1 LEVWDKLLFGFTV
14 ALSPANFLYCLI
26 GVFIGTIVGV
36 LPGLGV
42 MNAVAILIPM
52 TFGMNP
58 TTAMIM
64 LAGIYYGAMY
74 GGSTTS
80 ILINTPGEA
89 PAIMTTLDGYQMA
102 LQGRAGPALGIAAF
116 GSFIA
121 GTFATIMLMVL
132 AKPLV
137 KVALS
142 FGPTEYFS
150 MLVLALCTLGGL
162 MGESVIKGLLMAAFG
177 IFLGTVGIDPVTGAE
192 RFTFGIPE
200 LMDGIGFL
208 PVAIGL
214 FAIAEVLITAEMEMM
229 RPVVEKVKGLLPS
242 AKDWMASKGAIAR
255 GTIIGF
261 LIGCMPGGGATLAS
275 VVSYLVE
282 KKVSKHPEQFGK
294 GAIEGVAGPETA
306 NNAASGGAMVPLL
319 TLGIPS
325 TGVSAVLL
333 GALMLYGVRP
343 GPLLFEKNPDL
354 VWGLIASFY
363 IGNALLLVINLP
375 LIGIWVQLLKV
386 PFQKLLAFI
395 LVIAITGTYATN
407 NSVTEVYI
415 TVIFGVI
422 GYLMK
427 QADLP
432 AAPVIMG
439 IILGPLIETHFRRAL
454 IISNGDYSTFFH
466 HPLSAIFLCAAIGSI
481 LYPVIRWVVKRN
493 HGLKAAKA

>member
-1 LEVWDKLLFGFTV
+1 MDVLDKLLFGFTV

-121 GTFATIMLMVL
+121 GTFATVMLMVL

-177 IFLGTVGIDPVTGAE
+177 IFLGSVGIDPITGAE

-214 FAIAEVLITAEMEMM
+214 FAIAEVLLTAEAEMM
-229 RPVVEKVKGLLPS
+229 RPVVEKIKGLLPS
-242 AKDWMASKGAIAR
+242 LKDWKDSSVPIAR
-255 GTIIGF
+255 GTVIGF

-275 VVSYLVE
+275 VVSYLIE
-282 KKVSKHPEQFGK
+282 KKASKHPEKFGK
-294 GAIEGVAGPETA
+294 GAIEGVAGPESA

-333 GALMLYGVRP
+333 GALMLYGLRP
-343 GPLLFEKNPDL
+343 GPLLFEKSPDL
-354 VWGLIASFY
+354 VGDS
-363 IGNALLLVINLP
+363 
-375 LIGIWVQLLKV
+375 
-386 PFQKLLAFI
+386 
-395 LVIAITGTYATN
+395 
-407 NSVTEVYI
+407 
-415 TVIFGVI
+415 
-422 GYLMK
+422 
-427 QADLP
+427 LP
-432 AAPVIMG
+432 AS
-439 IILGPLIETHFRRAL
+439 
-454 IISNGDYSTFFH
+454 ISGTPCSW
-466 HPLSAIFLCAAIGSI
+466 SSIF
-481 LYPVIRWVVKRN
+481 P
-493 HGLKAAKA
+493 

>member
-1 LEVWDKLLFGFTV
+1 LEILDKLLFGFSV
-14 ALSPANFLYCLI
+14 ALSPTNFLYCLI

-36 LPGLGV
+36 LPGLGC

-58 TTAMIM
+58 TAAMIM

-121 GTFATIMLMVL
+121 GTFATVMLMVL

-162 MGESVIKGLLMAAFG
+162 MGESVVKGLLMAAFG
-177 IFLGTVGIDPVTGAE
+177 IFLGTVGIDPVTGVD

-214 FAIAEVLITAEMEMM
+214 FAIAEVLLIAEKEMM

-242 AKDWMASKGAIAR
+242 AKDWMASKWAIAR

-261 LIGCMPGGGATLAS
+261 IIGCMPGGGATLAS

-282 KKVSKHPEQFGK
+282 KRVSKHPEQFGK
-294 GAIEGVAGPETA
+294 GAIEGVAAPEAA

-333 GALMLYGVRP
+333 GALMLYGLRP
-343 GPLLFEKNPDL
+343 GPLLFEKSPDL

-363 IGNALLLVINLP
+363 IGNVLLLVINLP
-375 LIGIWVQLLKV
+375 LIGIWIQMLKV
-386 PFQKLLAFI
+386 PFAKLLAFI
-395 LVIAITGTYATN
+395 LVIALTGIYATN

-415 TVIFGVI
+415 TVIFGII
-422 GYLMK
+422 GYFMK
-427 QADLP
+427 QIDLP

-439 IILGPLIETHFRRAL
+439 IILGPLIETHYRRAL
-454 IISNGDYSTFFH
+454 IISNGAYSTFFT
-466 HPLSAIFLCAAIGSI
+466 HPISAVFLCAAILSI
-481 LYPVIRWVVKRN
+481 LYPVIRWAIKRT
-493 HGLKAAKA
+493 KAITPSA

>member
-1 LEVWDKLLFGFTV
+1 
-14 ALSPANFLYCLI
+14 
-26 GVFIGTIVGV
+26 
-36 LPGLGV
+36 
-42 MNAVAILIPM
+42 
-52 TFGMNP
+52 
-58 TTAMIM
+58 
-64 LAGIYYGAMY
+64 
-74 GGSTTS
+74 
-80 ILINTPGEA
+80 
-89 PAIMTTLDGYQMA
+89 MTTLDGYQMA

-121 GTFATIMLMVL
+121 GTFATVMLMVL

-150 MLVLALCTLGGL
+150 MLILALCTLGGL
-162 MGESVIKGLLMAAFG
+162 MGESVVKGLLMAAFG
-177 IFLGTVGIDPVTGAE
+177 ILLGTVGIDPITGVD

-214 FAIAEVLITAEMEMM
+214 FAIAEVLLTVEQEMM
-229 RPVVEKVKGLLPS
+229 RPVVERVKGLLPS
-242 AKDWMASKGAIAR
+242 AKDWLACKWAITR
-255 GTIIGF
+255 GTLIGF
-261 LIGCMPGGGATLAS
+261 IIGCMPGGGATLAS

-282 KKVSKHPEQFGK
+282 KKSSKHPEQFGK

-333 GALMLYGVRP
+333 GALMLYGLRP
-343 GPLLFEKNPDL
+343 GPLLFEKSPDL

-363 IGNALLLVINLP
+363 IGNVLLLVINLP
-375 LIGIWVQLLKV
+375 LIGIWIQMLKI
-386 PFQKLLAFI
+386 PFSKLLAFI
-395 LVIAITGTYATN
+395 LVIALTGTYATN

-415 TVIFGVI
+415 TVIFGII
-422 GYLMK
+422 GYFMK
-427 QADLP
+427 QINLP

-439 IILGPLIETHFRRAL
+439 IILGPMIETHYRRAL
-454 IISNGDYSTFFH
+454 IISNGSYATFFT
-466 HPLSAIFLCAAIGSI
+466 HPVSAIFLCAAIVSI
-481 LYPVIRWVVKRN
+481 LYPLIKWGIKR
-493 HGLKAAKA
+493 KAAMPKR

>member
-1 LEVWDKLLFGFTV
+1 V
-14 ALSPANFLYCLI
+14 ALSPGNFLHCLI

-58 TTAMIM
+58 TSAMIM

-74 GGSTTS
+74 GGSTTA
-80 ILINTPGEA
+80 ILIKTPGEA

-121 GTFATIMLMVL
+121 GTFATIMLMIL

-150 MLVLALCTLGGL
+150 MLILALCTLGGL

-177 IFLGTVGIDPVTGAE
+177 IFLGTVGIDPVTGTE

-214 FAIAEVLITAEMEMM
+214 FAIAEVLITVEMEMM
-229 RPVVEKVKGLLPS
+229 RPVVEKVKGLLPT
-242 AKDWMASKGAIAR
+242 AKDWIASKGAIAR
-255 GTIIGF
+255 GTVIGF
-261 LIGCMPGGGATLAS
+261 LIGCLPGGGATLAS

-282 KKVSKHPEQFGK
+282 KRVSKHPDQFGK

-363 IGNALLLVINLP
+363 VGNFMLLIINLP

-386 PFQKLLAFI
+386 PFKKLLTFI

-407 NSVTEVYI
+407 NSVTEVYMA
-415 TVIFGVI
+415 VIFGVI
-422 GYLMK
+422 GYFMK
-427 QADLP
+427 QVDLP
-432 AAPVIMG
+432 AAPIIMG
-439 IILGPLIETHFRRAL
+439 VILGPLIETHFRRAL
-454 IISNGDYSTFFH
+454 IISNGNYSTFFT
-466 HPLSAIFLCAAIGSI
+466 HPVSAVFLCAAIMAI
-481 LYPVIRWVVKRN
+481 LYPLIRWAIKRN
-493 HGLKAAKA
+493 KR

>member
-1 LEVWDKLLFGFTV
+1 LEVLDKLLFGFTV

-132 AKPLV
+132 AKPLI

-177 IFLGTVGIDPVTGAE
+177 IFLGTIGIDPVSGAE

-214 FAIAEVLITAEMEMM
+214 FAIAEVLVTAEMEMM
-229 RPVVEKVKGLLPS
+229 RPVVEKIKGLLPS
-242 AKDWMASKGAIAR
+242 LKDWKDSSYPIAR
-255 GTIIGF
+255 GTVIGF

-275 VVSYLVE
+275 VVSYLIE
-282 KKVSKHPEQFGK
+282 KKVSKHPEKFGK
-294 GAIEGVAGPETA
+294 GAIEGVAGPESA

-333 GALMLYGVRP
+333 GALMLYGLRP
-343 GPLLFEKNPDL
+343 GPLLFEKSPDL

-375 LIGIWVQLLKV
+375 LIGIWVQMLKV

-415 TVIFGVI
+415 TVVFGVI

-466 HPLSAIFLCAAIGSI
+466 HPLSAIFLCAAIGAI
-481 LYPVIRWVVKRN
+481 LYPVIRWAIKRN
-493 HGLKAAKA
+493 RGLKAAKV

>member
-1 LEVWDKLLFGFTV
+1 MEVLNNLMYGFSV
-14 ALSPANFLYCLI
+14 ALSPANFLYCLL

-58 TTAMIM
+58 TAAMIM
-64 LAGIYYGAMY
+64 LSGIYYGAMY
-74 GGSTTS
+74 GGSTTA

-121 GTFATIMLMVL
+121 GTFATVMLMLL

-150 MLVLALCTLGGL
+150 MLILALCTLGGL
-162 MGESVIKGLLMAAFG
+162 MGESVLKGLLMAAFG
-177 IFLGTVGIDPVTGAE
+177 IFLGTMGIDPVSGVP
-192 RFTFGIPE
+192 RFTFGKPE

-214 FAIAEVLITAEMEMM
+214 FAIAEVLLTAEIELM
-229 RPVVEKVKGLLPS
+229 RPAVEKIKGLLPS
-242 AKDWMASKGAIAR
+242 LQDWLDSKWAIAR
-255 GTIIGF
+255 GTVIGF

-282 KKVSKHPEQFGK
+282 KKCSKHPEKFGK
-294 GAIEGVAGPETA
+294 GAIEGVAGPEAA
-306 NNAASGGAMVPLL
+306 NNASSGGAMVPLL

-333 GALMLYGVRP
+333 AALMLYGLRP
-343 GPLLFEKNPDL
+343 GPLLFEKNPEL
-354 VWGLIASFY
+354 VWGLIASLY
-363 IGNALLLVINLP
+363 IGNFLLLVINLP
-375 LIGIWVQLLKV
+375 LIGIWVRMLKIPFPLLL
-386 PFQKLLAFI
+386 PFI

-415 TVIFGVI
+415 TLIFGVI
-422 GYLMK
+422 
-427 QADLP
+427 
-432 AAPVIMG
+432 
-439 IILGPLIETHFRRAL
+439 
-454 IISNGDYSTFFH
+454 
-466 HPLSAIFLCAAIGSI
+466 
-481 LYPVIRWVVKRN
+481 
-493 HGLKAAKA
+493 

>member
-1 LEVWDKLLFGFTV
+1 LEVFHNLLYGFSV
-14 ALSPANFLYCLI
+14 ALSPGNFLYCLI

-36 LPGLGV
+36 LPGLGC
-42 MNAVAILIPM
+42 MNAVALLIPM

-58 TTAMIM
+58 TAAMIM

-74 GGSTTS
+74 GGSTTA

-121 GTFATIMLMVL
+121 GTFATIMLMLL

-150 MLVLALCTLGGL
+150 MLILALCTLGGL
-162 MGESVIKGLLMAAFG
+162 MGESVLRGLLMAAFG
-177 IFLGTVGIDPVTGAE
+177 IFLGTMGIDPVSGVD
-192 RFTFGIPE
+192 RFTFGKAE

-214 FAIAEVLITAEMEMM
+214 FAIAEVLLTAEMEQM
-229 RPVVEKVKGLLPS
+229 RPVVEKIKGLLPS
-242 AKDWMASKGAIAR
+242 AKDWMACRLPIAR
-255 GTIIGF
+255 GAVIGF
-261 LIGCMPGGGATLAS
+261 LIGCLPGGGATLAS

-333 GALMLYGVRP
+333 GALMLYGLRP

-354 VWGLIASFY
+354 VWGLIASLY
-363 IGNALLLVINLP
+363 IGNFLLLVINLP
-375 LIGIWVQLLKV
+375 LISIWVRMLKIPFHLLL
-386 PFQKLLAFI
+386 PFI

-407 NSVTEVYI
+407 NNVTEVYI
-415 TVIFGVI
+415 SLIFGVI
-422 GYLMK
+422 GYFMK
-427 QADLP
+427 HANLP

-439 IILGPLIETHFRRAL
+439 IVLGPLLETHFRRAL
-454 IISNGDYSTFFH
+454 IISNGSYATFFS
-466 HPLSAIFLCAAIGSI
+466 HPMSAIFLSAALLSL
-481 LYPVIRWVVKRN
+481 LYPLIRGAMKRN
-493 HGLKAAKA
+493 KK

>member
-1 LEVWDKLLFGFTV
+1 MEVLDKLLFGFTV

-177 IFLGTVGIDPVTGAE
+177 IFLGTIGIDPLRGAE

-214 FAIAEVLITAEMEMM
+214 FAIAEVLVTAEMEMM
-229 RPVVEKVKGLLPS
+229 RPVVEKIKGLLPS
-242 AKDWMASKGAIAR
+242 LKDWKDSSCPIAR
-255 GTIIGF
+255 GTVIGF
-261 LIGCMPGGGATLAS
+261 LIGCMPGRRGYAGFGRLLSDREKSLLNTRRTL
-275 VVSYLVE
+275 
-282 KKVSKHPEQFGK
+282 GK
-294 GAIEGVAGPETA
+294 GQSKGSPVPKAA

-333 GALMLYGVRP
+333 GALMLYGLRP
-343 GPLLFEKNPDL
+343 GPLLFEKSPDL

-375 LIGIWVQLLKV
+375 LIGIWVQ
-386 PFQKLLAFI
+386 
-395 LVIAITGTYATN
+395 
-407 NSVTEVYI
+407 
-415 TVIFGVI
+415 TVESP
-422 GYLMK
+422 
-427 QADLP
+427 LP
-432 AAPVIMG
+432 EASG
-439 IILGPLIETHFRRAL
+439 LH
-454 IISNGDYSTFFH
+454 SGDRH
-466 HPLSAIFLCAAIGSI
+466 H
-481 LYPVIRWVVKRN
+481 RN
-493 HGLKAAKA
+493 VCH

>member
-1 LEVWDKLLFGFTV
+1 LEILHNLLYGFTV
-14 ALSPANFLYCLI
+14 ALSPANFLYCFL

-58 TTAMIM
+58 TAAMIM
-64 LAGIYYGAMY
+64 LSGIYYGAMY
-74 GGSTTS
+74 GGSTTA

-121 GTFATIMLMVL
+121 GTFATVMLMVL
-132 AKPLV
+132 AEPLV

-150 MLVLALCTLGGL
+150 MLILALCTLGGL

-177 IFLGTVGIDPVTGAE
+177 ILLGTVGIDPVAGVD
-192 RFTFGIPE
+192 RFTFGIPDF
-200 LMDGIGFL
+200 MDGIGFL

-214 FAIAEVLITAEMEMM
+214 FAIAEVLLTAEVEMM
-229 RPVVEKVKGLLPS
+229 RPVVEKIKGLLPS
-242 AKDWMASKGAIAR
+242 LKDWMESKWAITR
-255 GTIIGF
+255 GTVIGF

-275 VVSYLVE
+275 VVSYLIE
-282 KKVSKHPEQFGK
+282 KKFSKNPERFGK
-294 GAIEGVAGPETA
+294 GAIEGVAGPESA

-333 GALMLYGVRP
+333 GALMLYGLRP
-343 GPLLFEKNPDL
+343 GPLLFQNSPEL
-354 VWGLIASFY
+354 VWGLIASLY
-363 IGNALLLVINLP
+363 IGNFLLLLINLP
-375 LIGIWVQLLKV
+375 LIGIWVRMLKV
-386 PFQKLLAFI
+386 PFPLLLPFI

-407 NSVTEVYI
+407 NSVTEVYV
-415 TVIFGVI
+415 TLVFGVI
-422 GYLMK
+422 GYFMK
-427 QADLP
+427 HADLP

-439 IILGPLIETHFRRAL
+439 IVLGPLLETHFRRAL
-454 IISNGDYSTFFH
+454 IISNGSYATFFT
-466 HPLSAIFLCAAIGSI
+466 HPVSAIFLCAAVVSI
-481 LYPVIRWVVKRN
+481 LYPLIKWGIKKKSVTPE
-493 HGLKAAKA
+493 A

>member
-1 LEVWDKLLFGFTV
+1 
-14 ALSPANFLYCLI
+14 
-26 GVFIGTIVGV
+26 
-36 LPGLGV
+36 
-42 MNAVAILIPM
+42 M

-58 TTAMIM
+58 TAAMIM
-64 LAGIYYGAMY
+64 LSGIYYGAMY
-74 GGSTTS
+74 GGSTTA

-121 GTFATIMLMVL
+121 GTFATVMLMIL
-132 AKPLV
+132 AEPLV
-137 KVALS
+137 KVALR

-150 MLVLALCTLGGL
+150 MLILALCTLGGL

-177 IFLGTVGIDPVTGAE
+177 IFLGTVGIDPVSGVD
-192 RFTFGIPE
+192 RFTFGIPDF
-200 LMDGIGFL
+200 MDGIGFL

-214 FAIAEVLITAEMEMM
+214 FAIAEVLLTAEMEMM

-242 AKDWMASKGAIAR
+242 LKDWMDSKWAIAR
-255 GTIIGF
+255 GTVIGF

-282 KKVSKHPEQFGK
+282 KKVSKHPERFGK
-294 GAIEGVAGPETA
+294 GAIEGVAGPEAA

-333 GALMLYGVRP
+333 GALMLYGLRP
-343 GPLLFEKNPDL
+343 GPLLFQKSPEL
-354 VWGLIASFY
+354 VWGLIASLY
-363 IGNALLLVINLP
+363 IGNFLLLLINLP
-375 LIGIWVQLLKV
+375 LIGIWVKMLKIPFPLLL
-386 PFQKLLAFI
+386 PFI

-407 NSVTEVYI
+407 NSVTEVYV
-415 TVIFGVI
+415 TLVFGVV
-422 GYLMK
+422 GYFMK
-427 QADLP
+427 HADLP

-439 IILGPLIETHFRRAL
+439 IVLGPMLETHFRRAL
-454 IISNGDYSTFFH
+454 IISNGAYSTFFT
-466 HPLSAIFLCAAIGSI
+466 HPISAVFLCAAILSI
-481 LYPVIRWVVKRN
+481 LYPLIRWAIKRRSVTP
-493 HGLKAAKA
+493 KA

>member
-1 LEVWDKLLFGFTV
+1 MEVLDKLLFGFTV
-14 ALSPANFLYCLI
+14 ALSPGNFLHCLI

-58 TTAMIM
+58 TSAMIM

-74 GGSTTS
+74 GGSTTA
-80 ILINTPGEA
+80 ILIKTPGEA

-121 GTFATIMLMVL
+121 GTFATIMLMIL

-150 MLVLALCTLGGL
+150 MLILALCTLGGL

-177 IFLGTVGIDPVTGAE
+177 IFLGTVGIDPVTGTE

-214 FAIAEVLITAEMEMM
+214 FAIAEVLITVEMEMM
-229 RPVVEKVKGLLPS
+229 RPVVEKVKGLLPT
-242 AKDWMASKGAIAR
+242 AKDWIASKGAIAR
-255 GTIIGF
+255 GTVIGF
-261 LIGCMPGGGATLAS
+261 LIGCLPGGGATLAS

-282 KKVSKHPEQFGK
+282 KRVSKHPDQFGK

-363 IGNALLLVINLP
+363 VGNFMLLIINLP

-386 PFQKLLAFI
+386 PFKKLLTFI

-407 NSVTEVYI
+407 NSVTEVYMA
-415 TVIFGVI
+415 VIFGVI
-422 GYLMK
+422 GYFMK
-427 QADLP
+427 QVDLP
-432 AAPVIMG
+432 AAPIIMG
-439 IILGPLIETHFRRAL
+439 VILGPLIETHFRRAL
-454 IISNGDYSTFFH
+454 IISNGNYSTFFT
-466 HPLSAIFLCAAIGSI
+466 HPVSAVFLCAAIMAI
-481 LYPVIRWVVKRN
+481 LYPLIRWAIKRN
-493 HGLKAAKA
+493 KR

>member
-1 LEVWDKLLFGFTV
+1 MEALNNLFYGFSV
-14 ALSPANFLYCLI
+14 ALSPHNFLYCLV
-26 GVFIGTIVGV
+26 GVLIGTLTGV

-42 MNAVAILIPM
+42 MNAISILIPI

-58 TTAMIM
+58 TSAIIM

-74 GGSTTS
+74 GGSTTA

-150 MLVLALCTLGGL
+150 ILILALCTLGGL
-162 MGESVIKGLLMAAFG
+162 MGESVIKGLLMATFG
-177 IFLGTVGIDPVTGAE
+177 IFLGTIGIDPVSGVE
-192 RFTFGIPE
+192 RFTFGKPE

-214 FAIAEVLITAEMEMM
+214 FAIAEVLITAEAEVM
-229 RPVVEKVKGLLPS
+229 RPVVEKIKGILPS
-242 AKDWMASKGAIAR
+242 LKDWMDSKMAIAR
-255 GTIIGF
+255 GTVVGF
-261 LIGCMPGGGATLAS
+261 LIGCLPGGGATLAS

-282 KKVSKHPEQFGK
+282 KKVSKHPEKFGK
-294 GAIEGVAGPETA
+294 GAIEGVAAPETA

-333 GALMLYGVRP
+333 AALMLYGLRP
-343 GPLLFEKNPDL
+343 GPLLFQKNPEL
-354 VWGLIASFY
+354 VWGLIASLY
-363 IGNALLLVINLP
+363 IGNFLLLIINLP
-375 LIGIWVQLLKV
+375 LISIWVKMLKIPFPILL
-386 PFQKLLAFI
+386 PFI

-415 TVIFGVI
+415 SLIFGVI
-422 GYLMK
+422 GYFMK
-427 QADLP
+427 RADLP

-439 IILGPLIETHFRRAL
+439 IVLGPLLETHFRRAL
-454 IISNGDYSTFFH
+454 IISNGSYATFFT
-466 HPLSAIFLCAAIGSI
+466 HPISAIFISAAFISI
-481 LYPVIRWVVKRN
+481 LYPVIKWTLRR
-493 HGLKAAKA
+493 KAS

>member
-1 LEVWDKLLFGFTV
+1 LEVLDKLLYGFSV

-150 MLVLALCTLGGL
+150 MLLLALCTLGGL

-177 IFLGTVGIDPVTGAE
+177 IFLGTIGIDPVSGAE

-214 FAIAEVLITAEMEMM
+214 FAIAEVLLTAEMEMM
-229 RPVVEKVKGLLPS
+229 RPVVEKIKGLLPS
-242 AKDWMASKGAIAR
+242 RKDWKDSSYPIAR
-255 GTIIGF
+255 GTVIGF

-275 VVSYLVE
+275 VVSYLIE
-282 KKVSKHPEQFGK
+282 KKVSKHPEKFGK

-333 GALMLYGVRP
+333 GALMLYGLRP
-343 GPLLFEKNPDL
+343 GPLLFEKSPDL

-375 LIGIWVQLLKV
+375 LIGIWVQMLKI

-415 TVIFGVI
+415 TVAFGVI

-427 QADLP
+427 HVELP

-481 LYPVIRWVVKRN
+481 LYPVIRWAIKRKGN
-493 HGLKAAKA
+493 LRTSKS

>member
-1 LEVWDKLLFGFTV
+1 MEILDKLLFGFSV
-14 ALSPANFLYCLI
+14 ALSPANFLYCLV

-36 LPGLGV
+36 LPGLGC
-42 MNAVAILIPM
+42 MNAVAILIPV

-58 TTAMIM
+58 TAAMIM

-121 GTFATIMLMVL
+121 GTFATVMLMVL

-177 IFLGTVGIDPVTGAE
+177 IFLGTVGIDPVTGVD
-192 RFTFGIPE
+192 RFTLGIPE
-200 LMDGIGFL
+200 MMDGIGFL

-214 FAIAEVLITAEMEMM
+214 FAIAEVLLTAEKEMM

-242 AKDWMASKGAIAR
+242 AKDWMACKWAITR
-255 GTIIGF
+255 GTLIGF
-261 LIGCMPGGGATLAS
+261 VIGCLPGGGATLAS
-275 VVSYLVE
+275 VVAYLVE
-282 KKVSKHPEQFGK
+282 KKSSKHPERFGK
-294 GAIEGVAGPETA
+294 GAIEGVAAPETA
-306 NNAASGGAMVPLL
+306 NNAASGGSMVPLL

-333 GALMLYGVRP
+333 GALMLYGLRP
-343 GPLLFEKNPDL
+343 GPLLFEKSPDL
-354 VWGLIASFY
+354 VWGLIASLY
-363 IGNALLLVINLP
+363 IGNFLLLVINLP
-375 LIGIWVQLLKV
+375 LIGIWIQMLKV
-386 PFQKLLAFI
+386 PFGKLLAFI
-395 LVIAITGTYATN
+395 LVIALTGTYATN
-407 NSVTEVYI
+407 NSVTEVYV
-415 TVIFGVI
+415 TVIFGII
-422 GYLMK
+422 GYFMK
-427 QADLP
+427 QLDLP

-439 IILGPLIETHFRRAL
+439 IILGPMIETHFRRAM
-454 IISNGDYSTFFH
+454 IISNGSYSTFFL
-466 HPLSAIFLCAAIGSI
+466 HPISAIFLCAAIVSI
-481 LYPVIRWVVKRN
+481 LYPLIRFAIERRRVT
-493 HGLKAAKA
+493 AKA

>member
-1 LEVWDKLLFGFTV
+1 MEILDKLLFGFSV
-14 ALSPANFLYCLI
+14 ALSPSNFVYCLV

-36 LPGLGV
+36 LPGLGC

-58 TTAMIM
+58 TAAMIM

-121 GTFATIMLMVL
+121 GTFATVMLMVL

-177 IFLGTVGIDPVTGAE
+177 IFLGTVGIDPVTGVD

-214 FAIAEVLITAEMEMM
+214 FAIAEVLLTAEKEMM

-242 AKDWMASKGAIAR
+242 AKDWMACKWALTR

-261 LIGCMPGGGATLAS
+261 IIGCMPGGGATLAS
-275 VVSYLVE
+275 VVSYLIE
-282 KKVSKHPEQFGK
+282 KRVSKHPEQFGK
-294 GAIEGVAGPETA
+294 GAIEGVAGPESA

-333 GALMLYGVRP
+333 GALMLYGLRP
-343 GPLLFEKNPDL
+343 GPLLFEKSPDL

-363 IGNALLLVINLP
+363 IGNVLLLVINLP
-375 LIGIWVQLLKV
+375 LIGIWIQMLKV
-386 PFQKLLAFI
+386 PFAKLLSFI
-395 LVIAITGTYATN
+395 LVIALTGTYATN

-415 TVIFGVI
+415 TVIFGII
-422 GYLMK
+422 GYFMK
-427 QADLP
+427 QIDLP
-432 AAPVIMG
+432 AAPVIMC
-439 IILGPLIETHFRRAL
+439 IILGPLIETHYRRAL
-454 IISNGDYSTFFH
+454 IISNGSYSTFFT
-466 HPLSAIFLCAAIGSI
+466 HPMSAIFLCAAILSI
-481 LYPVIRWVVKRN
+481 LYPVIRWAIKRN
-493 HGLKAAKA
+493 KTVAAKA

>member
-1 LEVWDKLLFGFTV
+1 MEVLDKLLYGFSV

-26 GVFIGTIVGV
+26 GVFIGTFVGV

-58 TTAMIM
+58 TAAMIM

-177 IFLGTVGIDPVTGAE
+177 IFLGTMGIDPVSGVE
-192 RFTFGIPE
+192 RFTFGVPE

-214 FAIAEVLITAEMEMM
+214 FAITEVLLTAEQEMM
-229 RPVVEKVKGLLPS
+229 RPVVEKIKGLLPS
-242 AKDWMASKGAIAR
+242 VKDWMASKFAIAR
-255 GTIIGF
+255 GTVIGF

-282 KKVSKHPEQFGK
+282 KKFSKHPEQFGK
-294 GAIEGVAGPETA
+294 GAIEGVAGPESA

-325 TGVSAVLL
+325 TGVSAILL
-333 GALMLYGVRP
+333 GALMLYGLRP
-343 GPLLFEKNPDL
+343 GPLLFEKSPEL
-354 VWGLIASFY
+354 VWGLIASLY
-363 IGNALLLVINLP
+363 IGNILLLIINLP
-375 LIGIWVQLLKV
+375 LIGIWVQMLKI
-386 PFQKLLAFI
+386 PFSKLLAFI
-395 LVIAITGTYATN
+395 LVIAITGTNATN

-415 TVIFGVI
+415 SIIFGVI
-422 GYLMK
+422 GYFMK
-427 QADLP
+427 QVNLP

-439 IILGPLIETHFRRAL
+439 IILGPLLETHFRRAL
-454 IISNGDYSTFFH
+454 IISQGSYATFFS
-466 HPLSAIFLCAAIGSI
+466 HPISAVFLSAAAVSL
-481 LYPVIRWVVKRN
+481 LYPLIRWAIKRN
-493 HGLKAAKA
+493 QK

>member
-1 LEVWDKLLFGFTV
+1 M
-14 ALSPANFLYCLI
+14 ALSPVNFLYCLI

-74 GGSTTS
+74 GGSTSS

-121 GTFATIMLMVL
+121 GTFATIMLMIL

-150 MLVLALCTLGGL
+150 MLILALCTLGGL

-177 IFLGTVGIDPVTGAE
+177 IFLGTVGIDPVTGTE

-214 FAIAEVLITAEMEMM
+214 FAIAEVLITVEMEMM
-229 RPVVEKVKGLLPS
+229 RPVVEKVKGLLPT
-242 AKDWMASKGAIAR
+242 AKDWIASKGAIAR
-255 GTIIGF
+255 GTVIGF
-261 LIGCMPGGGATLAS
+261 LIGCLPGGGATLAS

-282 KKVSKHPEQFGK
+282 KRVSKHPEQFGK

-363 IGNALLLVINLP
+363 VGNFLLLIINLP

-386 PFQKLLAFI
+386 PFKKLLTFI
-395 LVIAITGTYATN
+395 LIIAITGTYATN
-407 NSVTEVYI
+407 NSVTEVYMA
-415 TVIFGVI
+415 VIFGVI
-422 GYLMK
+422 GYFMK
-427 QADLP
+427 QVDLP
-432 AAPVIMG
+432 AAPIIMG
-439 IILGPLIETHFRRAL
+439 VILGPLIETHFRRAL
-454 IISNGDYSTFFH
+454 IISNGNYATFFT
-466 HPLSAIFLCAAIGSI
+466 HPVSAVFLCAAIMAI
-481 LYPVIRWVVKRN
+481 LYPLIRWAIKRN
-493 HGLKAAKA
+493 KR

>member
-1 LEVWDKLLFGFTV
+1 LEVLDKLFYGFTI
-14 ALSPANFLYCLI
+14 ALSPGNFFYCLI
-26 GVFIGTIVGV
+26 GVVIGTLTGV

-42 MNAVAILIPM
+42 MNAVAILLPV

-58 TTAMIM
+58 TAAMIM

-121 GTFATIMLMVL
+121 GTFATVMLMIL

-177 IFLGTVGIDPVTGAE
+177 IFLGNVGIDPISGVD
-192 RFTFGIPE
+192 RFTFGVPE
-200 LMDGIGFL
+200 FMDGIGFL

-214 FAIAEVLITAEMEMM
+214 FAIAEVLITAEQEMM
-229 RPVVEKVKGLLPS
+229 RPVVEKIKGLLPS
-242 AKDWMASKGAIAR
+242 AKDWMASKYAIAR
-255 GTIIGF
+255 GTVIGF

-282 KKVSKHPEQFGK
+282 KKVSKHPERFGR
-294 GAIEGVAGPETA
+294 GAIEGVAGPESA

-333 GALMLYGVRP
+333 GALMLYGLRP

-354 VWGLIASFY
+354 VWGLIASLY
-363 IGNALLLVINLP
+363 VGNFLLLLINLP
-375 LIGIWVQLLKV
+375 LIGIWVQMLKI
-386 PFQKLLAFI
+386 PFPKLLAFI

-407 NSVTEVYI
+407 NSVAEVYLSLA
-415 TVIFGVI
+415 FGVI
-422 GYLMK
+422 GYFMK
-427 QADLP
+427 KADLP
-432 AAPVIMG
+432 TAPVIMG
-439 IILGPLIETHFRRAL
+439 VILGPLLETHFRRAL
-454 IISNGDYSTFFH
+454 IISNGSYATFIS
-466 HPLSAIFLCAAIGSI
+466 HPMSAVFLGAALLSI
-481 LYPVIRWVVKRN
+481 LYPLIRWAFKKKR
-493 HGLKAAKA
+493 GVAVPQ

>member
-1 LEVWDKLLFGFTV
+1 MEVLDKLLFGFTV

-26 GVFIGTIVGV
+26 GVFIGTVVGV

-58 TTAMIM
+58 TAAMIM
-64 LAGIYYGAMY
+64 LSGIYYGAMY

-89 PAIMTTLDGYQMA
+89 PGIMTTLDGYQMA

-121 GTFATIMLMVL
+121 GTFATVMLMVL

-162 MGESVIKGLLMAAFG
+162 MGESIIKGLLMAAFG
-177 IFLGTVGIDPVTGAE
+177 IFLGTTGIDPVSGAE

-214 FAIAEVLITAEMEMM
+214 FAIAEVLVTAEMEMM
-229 RPVVEKVKGLLPS
+229 RPVIEKVKGLLPS
-242 AKDWMASKGAIAR
+242 LKDWMDCKFAIVR
-255 GTIIGF
+255 GTVIGF

-282 KKVSKHPEQFGK
+282 KKVSKHPEKFGK
-294 GAIEGVAGPETA
+294 GAIEGVAAPETA

-333 GALMLYGVRP
+333 GALMLYGLRP
-343 GPLLFEKNPDL
+343 GPLLFEKSPDL
-354 VWGLIASFY
+354 VWGLIASLY
-363 IGNALLLVINLP
+363 IGNVLLLILNLP
-375 LIGIWVQLLKV
+375 LIGIWVQLLKI
-386 PFQKLLAFI
+386 PFEKLLAFI

-427 QADLP
+427 KVDLP

-439 IILGPLIETHFRRAL
+439 IILGPLLETHFRRAL
-454 IISNGDYSTFFH
+454 IISNGSYSTFFM
-466 HPLSAIFLCAAIGSI
+466 HPMSAIFLCAAIVSL
-481 LYPVIRWVVKRN
+481 LYPLIKWAMKKKSVTPAV
-493 HGLKAAKA
+493 

>member
-1 LEVWDKLLFGFTV
+1 MEILNNLLYGFSV
-14 ALSPANFLYCLI
+14 ALSPHNFLYCLI
-26 GVFIGTIVGV
+26 GVLIGTLTGV

-42 MNAVAILIPM
+42 MNAISILIPI

-58 TTAMIM
+58 TSAIIM

-74 GGSTTS
+74 GGSTTA

-121 GTFATIMLMVL
+121 GTFTTIMLMVL

-150 MLVLALCTLGGL
+150 MLILALCTLGGL
-162 MGESVIKGLLMAAFG
+162 LGESVIKGMLMALFG
-177 IFLGTVGIDPVTGAE
+177 ILLGTIGIDPVSGVE
-192 RFTFGIPE
+192 RFTFGKAE

-214 FAIAEVLITAEMEMM
+214 FAIAEVMITAEAEVM
-229 RPVVEKVKGLLPS
+229 RPVVEKIKGLLPS
-242 AKDWMASKGAIAR
+242 FKDWMDSKMAIVR
-255 GTIIGF
+255 GTVIGF
-261 LIGCMPGGGATLAS
+261 LIGCLPGGGATLAS

-282 KKVSKHPEQFGK
+282 KKVSKHPEKFGK
-294 GAIEGVAGPETA
+294 GAIEGVAAPETA

-333 GALMLYGVRP
+333 AALMLYGLRP
-343 GPLLFEKNPDL
+343 GPLLFQKNPEL
-354 VWGLIASFY
+354 VWGLIASLY
-363 IGNALLLVINLP
+363 IGNFLLLIINLP
-375 LIGIWVQLLKV
+375 LISIWVKMLKIPFPILL
-386 PFQKLLAFI
+386 PFI
-395 LVIAITGTYATN
+395 LIIAITGTYATN

-415 TVIFGVI
+415 SLIFGVI
-422 GYLMK
+422 GYFMK
-427 QADLP
+427 RADLP

-439 IILGPLIETHFRRAL
+439 IILGPLLETHFRRAL
-454 IISNGDYSTFFH
+454 IISNGSYVTFFT
-466 HPLSAIFLCAAIGSI
+466 HPISAIFLSGAIFSI
-481 LYPVIRWVVKRN
+481 IYPLLRWFIRQRRK
-493 HGLKAAKA
+493 

>member
-1 LEVWDKLLFGFTV
+1 MEVWDKLLFGFTV

-466 HPLSAIFLCAAIGSI
+466 HPLSAIFLCAAVVSI
-481 LYPVIRWVVKRN
+481 LYPVIRWAVKRN

>member
-1 LEVWDKLLFGFTV
+1 LEVLDKLLFGFTV

-26 GVFIGTIVGV
+26 GVFIGTVVGV

-58 TTAMIM
+58 TAAMIM
-64 LAGIYYGAMY
+64 LSGIYYGAMY

-89 PAIMTTLDGYQMA
+89 PGIMTTLDGYQMA

-121 GTFATIMLMVL
+121 GTFATVMLMVL

-162 MGESVIKGLLMAAFG
+162 MGESIIKGLLMAAFG
-177 IFLGTVGIDPVTGAE
+177 IFLGTTGIDPVSGAE

-214 FAIAEVLITAEMEMM
+214 FAIAEVMVTAEMEMM
-229 RPVVEKVKGLLPS
+229 RPVVVKVKGLLPS
-242 AKDWMASKGAIAR
+242 LRDWMDCKFAIAR
-255 GTIIGF
+255 GTVIGF

-282 KKVSKHPEQFGK
+282 KKVSKHPEKFGK
-294 GAIEGVAGPETA
+294 GAIEGVAAPETA

-333 GALMLYGVRP
+333 GALMLYGLRP
-343 GPLLFEKNPDL
+343 GPLLFEKSPDL
-354 VWGLIASFY
+354 VWGLIASLY
-363 IGNALLLVINLP
+363 IGNVLLLIINLP
-375 LIGIWVQLLKV
+375 LIGIWVQLLKI
-386 PFQKLLAFI
+386 PFEKLLAFI

-427 QADLP
+427 KVDLP

-439 IILGPLIETHFRRAL
+439 IILGPLLETHFRRAL
-454 IISNGDYSTFFH
+454 IISNGSYSTFFM
-466 HPLSAIFLCAAIGSI
+466 HPMSAIFLCAAIVSL
-481 LYPVIRWVVKRN
+481 LYPLIKWGIKR
-493 HGLKAAKA
+493 GAVRPKA

>member
-1 LEVWDKLLFGFTV
+1 
-14 ALSPANFLYCLI
+14 
-26 GVFIGTIVGV
+26 
-36 LPGLGV
+36 

-294 GAIEGVAGPETA
+294 GAIAGVAGPETA

>member
-1 LEVWDKLLFGFTV
+1 M
-14 ALSPANFLYCLI
+14 
-26 GVFIGTIVGV
+26 VGV

-58 TTAMIM
+58 TSAMIM

-74 GGSTTS
+74 GGSTTA

-102 LQGRAGPALGIAAF
+102 LQGRAGRALGISAF

-121 GTFATIMLMVL
+121 GTFATVMLMLL

-150 MLVLALCTLGGL
+150 MLILALCTLGGL
-162 MGESVIKGLLMAAFG
+162 MGESIIKGLLMAAFG
-177 IFLGTVGIDPVTGAE
+177 IFLGTMGIDPVSGVE
-192 RFTFGIPE
+192 RFTFGKAE

-214 FAIAEVLITAEMEMM
+214 FAIAEVLLTAEVELM
-229 RPVVEKVKGLLPS
+229 RPVVERVKGLLPS
-242 AKDWMASKGAIAR
+242 VKDWMTSKFAIAR
-255 GTIIGF
+255 GTVIGF

-282 KKVSKHPEQFGK
+282 KKFSKHPEQFGK

-325 TGVSAVLL
+325 TGVSAILL
-333 GALMLYGVRP
+333 AALMLYGLRP
-343 GPLLFEKNPDL
+343 GPLLFEKNPEL
-354 VWGLIASFY
+354 VWGLIASLY
-363 IGNALLLVINLP
+363 IGNFLLLVINLP
-375 LIGIWVQLLKV
+375 LISIWVRMLKIPFPILL
-386 PFQKLLAFI
+386 PFI

-415 TVIFGVI
+415 SLIFGVI
-422 GYLMK
+422 GYFMK
-427 QADLP
+427 HANLP

-439 IILGPLIETHFRRAL
+439 IILGPLLETHFRRAL
-454 IISNGDYSTFFH
+454 IISVGSYATFFT
-466 HPLSAIFLCAAIGSI
+466 HPISAIFLCAAIISV
-481 LYPVIRWVVKRN
+481 LYPFIRWAMKRN
-493 HGLKAAKA
+493 RK

>member
-1 LEVWDKLLFGFTV
+1 MEVFHNLLYGFSV
-14 ALSPANFLYCLI
+14 ALSPGNFLYCLI

-42 MNAVAILIPM
+42 MNAVALLIPM

-58 TTAMIM
+58 TAAMIM

-74 GGSTTS
+74 GGSTTA

-121 GTFATIMLMVL
+121 GTFATIMLMLL

-150 MLVLALCTLGGL
+150 MLTLALCTLGGL

-177 IFLGTVGIDPVTGAE
+177 IFLGTMGIDPVSGVE
-192 RFTFGIPE
+192 RFTFGKPE

-214 FAIAEVLITAEMEMM
+214 FAIAEVLLTAEVELM
-229 RPVVEKVKGLLPS
+229 RPVVEKIKGLLPS
-242 AKDWMASKGAIAR
+242 LKDWMDCKFAIAR
-255 GTIIGF
+255 GTVIGF

-282 KKVSKHPEQFGK
+282 KKVSKHPERFGK
-294 GAIEGVAGPETA
+294 GAIEGVAAPETA

-333 GALMLYGVRP
+333 GALMLYGLRP

-354 VWGLIASFY
+354 VWGLIASLY
-363 IGNALLLVINLP
+363 IGNFLLLVINLP
-375 LIGIWVQLLKV
+375 LISIWVRMLKIPFPILL
-386 PFQKLLAFI
+386 PFI

-415 TVIFGVI
+415 TLIFGVI
-422 GYLMK
+422 GYFMK
-427 QADLP
+427 HADLP

-439 IILGPLIETHFRRAL
+439 IVLGSLLETHFRRAL
-454 IISNGDYSTFFH
+454 IISNGSYATFFT
-466 HPLSAIFLCAAIGSI
+466 HPVSAIFLSAALLSL
-481 LYPVIRWVVKRN
+481 LYPLIRWAMKRN
-493 HGLKAAKA
+493 KK

>member
-1 LEVWDKLLFGFTV
+1 LEVLDKLLFGFSV
-14 ALSPANFLYCLI
+14 ALSPVNFFYCLL

-36 LPGLGV
+36 LPGLGC

-58 TTAMIM
+58 TAAMIM

-74 GGSTTS
+74 GGSTTA

-121 GTFATIMLMVL
+121 GTFATVMLMVL

-150 MLVLALCTLGGL
+150 MLILALCTLGGL
-162 MGESVIKGLLMAAFG
+162 MGESVMKGLLMAAFG
-177 IFLGTVGIDPVTGAE
+177 IFLGTIGIDPVTGVD
-192 RFTFGIPE
+192 RFTFGKPE

-214 FAIAEVLITAEMEMM
+214 FAIAEVLLTAEVEIM

-242 AKDWMASKGAIAR
+242 LKDWMDSKFAIAR
-255 GTIIGF
+255 GTVIGF

-275 VVSYLVE
+275 VVSYLTE
-282 KKVSKHPEQFGK
+282 KKFSKHPEKFGK

-333 GALMLYGVRP
+333 GALMLYGLRP

-354 VWGLIASFY
+354 VWGLIASLY
-363 IGNALLLVINLP
+363 IGNLLLLVINLP
-375 LIGIWVQLLKV
+375 LISIWVRMLKIPFPLLL
-386 PFQKLLAFI
+386 PFI
-395 LVIAITGTYATN
+395 LIIAITGTYATN
-407 NSVTEVYI
+407 SSLTEVYI
-415 TVIFGVI
+415 TLIFGVI
-422 GYLMK
+422 GYFMK
-427 QADLP
+427 HANLP

-439 IILGPLIETHFRRAL
+439 IVLGPMLETHFRRAL
-454 IISNGDYSTFFH
+454 ILSKGSYATFFT
-466 HPLSAIFLCAAIGSI
+466 HPISAVFVCAAIVSV
-481 LYPVIRWVVKRN
+481 LYPVIRWAVKR
-493 HGLKAAKA
+493 KSVKPTA